1 MSQKSVSQNVKK
13 KCPQKLFQKKCPKN
27 FPKNRCYC
35 HIKWLI
41 LTKVVL
47 TPSVLGS
54 FVVLSSKFWG
64 ILGMWENDLP
74 VFGVRVGFANPPHRG
89 RSTLIYNRLPAL
101 CITFTFFIR
110 LASLVRGSKNS
121 LVPSLITVF
130 SRLYLKISSIAM
142 IQSQQSKNWADRYL
156 W

>member
-1 MSQKSVSQNVKK
+1 MSPKNVPKEVSQT
-13 KCPQKLFQKKCPKN
+13 
-27 FPKNRCYC
+27 FPKIRCYC
-35 HIKWLI
+35 HIKWVIPYPGRLNPQCFGEFCGIVEHI
-41 LTKVVL
+41 LRY
-47 TPSVLGS
+47 
-54 FVVLSSKFWG
+54 F
-64 ILGMWENDLP
+64 GMWENDLP

-142 IQSQQSKNWADRYL
+142 IQSQQSKN
-156 W
+156 